1 LTSAGLV
8 ATPVPLPAINPAA
21 VVLYNGKSYAV
32 GIGSSP
38 IRGLTLSAT
47 YAKALSGT
55 NTNSTLSNNNYEN
68 MYFLLTYQLRKLS
81 FQTGYLR
88 LVQGF
93 SASGTPPALTG
104 SFFVGISRWFNF
116 F

>member
-1 LTSAGLV
+1 VTVV
-8 ATPVPLPAINPAA
+8 APAA
-21 VVLYNGKSYAV
+21 VVFYNGKSYSAGV
-32 GIGSSP
+32 GSSP

-55 NTNSTLSNNNYEN
+55 NSNSTLSNNSYEN
-68 MYFLLTYQLRKLS
+68 INFLLMYQLRKLN
-81 FQTGYLR
+81 FQAGYLR

-93 SASGTPPALTG
+93 SVTGTPQTIVG
-104 SFFVGISRWFNF
+104 SYFVGISRWFNF